1 MKTLALDHLP
11 ASIQRSD
18 SRFITTIKNRFYE
31 NLERI
36 EYGRIVFVDGDKVH
50 GCGTGMESH
59 ATIVVNDDRF
69 YTSMAF
75 GGALGA
81 AEAYMQGCWTC
92 EHLTELIRILLRN
105 RHVLVGLDQ
114 NSIKKALFK
123 VLHWFNRDTEQGAR
137 KNIAAH
143 YDLGNDLF
151 KLFLDPTLSYSSGIF
166 DTPDSSMEEASIA
179 KMDLI
184 CKKMDLNESDHIIE
198 IGTGWGSFA
207 IHAAASYGCHVTTT
221 TISENQYDTA
231 RSRIAEAGLSD
242 KIKLL
247 KKDYRQL
254 EGQFDKLVSIE
265 MIEAVG
271 LSYLSSYFAKCADL
285 LKPTGSMLI
294 QAITI
299 ADQHFEFSKRNVDF
313 IQRYIFPG
321 GALPSV
327 TALTTTATSYSN
339 LRLYALEDI
348 TSHYAQTLQK
358 WREKF
363 YNNIDAITRLG
374 YDNRFLRMWE
384 YYLCYCEGGFKERTI
399 GCIHAEFHKP
409 LYRPRIAL

>member
-11 ASIQRSD
+11 APIQRSD
-18 SRFITTIKNRFYE
+18 TWFIKTIKNRFYE
-31 NLERI
+31 NLGRL
-36 EYGRIVFVDGDKVH
+36 EYGRVTFVDGDQVH
-50 GCGTGMESH
+50 ICGTDMQSQ
-59 ATIVVNDDRF
+59 ATVVVNDDRF
-69 YTSMAF
+69 YTAMAF
-75 GGALGA
+75 GGGLGA
-81 AEAYMQGCWTC
+81 AEAYIQGCWTC
-92 EHLTELIRILLRN
+92 EHLTDLIRILLRN
-105 RHVLVGLDQ
+105 RDVLVGLDQ

-123 VLHWFNRDTEQGAR
+123 VLHWFNRDTEIGSK

-143 YDLGNDLF
+143 YDLGDDLF
-151 KLFLDPTLSYSSGIF
+151 KLFLDPTLTYSSGIF
-166 DTPDSSMEEASIA
+166 DTPNSTMEEASIA

-184 CKKMDLNESDHIIE
+184 CKKLDLNKSDHIIE

-207 IHAAASYGCHVTTT
+207 IHAASNYGCHVTTT
-221 TISENQYDTA
+221 TISENQYKMA
-231 RSRIAEAGLSD
+231 KIRIQEAGLQNR
-242 KIKLL
+242 IKLL

-299 ADQHFEFSKRNVDF
+299 ADQHFEFSKHNVDF

-327 TALTTTATSYSN
+327 TALTTTATKHSN

-363 YNNIDAITRLG
+363 YENIDAVTRLG
-374 YDNRFLRMWE
+374 YDNHFLRMWE

-399 GCIHAEFHKP
+399 GCVHAEFHKP
-409 LYRPRIAL
+409 LYRPRQTT